1 MLSVCNNILNF
12 PLSLSTAYI
21 YIYIYIYIFIYY
33 VRACA
38 NDIIRFYII
47 IIIENLICIRS
58 RLSVGRPGNGVR
70 FRKEEKVFF
79 FFNFFFFLF

>member
-21 YIYIYIYIFIYY
+21 YIYIYIYY

-38 NDIIRFYII
+38 NDIISFYIIIII

-70 FRKEEKVFF
+70 FRKEGFF
-79 FFNFFFFLF
+79 FF